1 MKIHR
6 FPNGAWWCCIF
17 IWLWIVYTWLL
28 RSVSELF
35 NVVLLLSNIKKN
47 QTRPPH
53 MAFGM
58 LLRKQFEK
66 VQLAEGFWVLS
77 RKKPGSSFLEA
88 VHTSIY
94 DFYDNAWRKWE
105 RHFQGVSL
113 INRSHDRVPFR
124 FWCVK
129 PSFPWNLHIA
139 TAQTPYFFDLS
150 DIENHC
156 PSVWAQFFNV
166 ERSSSGREKLH
177 EQIRKMVWIDW
188 WKPYAEKIHV

>member
-1 MKIHR
+1 MEHGGVV
-6 FPNGAWWCCIF
+6 FLYDFG
-17 IWLWIVYTWLL
+17 LSTLDYTVQF
-28 RSVSELF
+28 RNSSMF
-35 NVVLLLSNIKKN
+35 VLLLSNIKKN

-156 PSVWAQFFNV
+156 PKRLGTVLQRGAQF
-166 ERSSSGREKLH
+166 EW
-177 EQIRKMVWIDW
+177 QRKTAWTDPQNGLDW
-188 WKPYAEKIHV
+188 LVKTLCGEDPRIASF